1 MNLPEPTA
9 SPLAVVQSQ
18 IAFSA
23 ICGKPVAIF
32 KSHHYAL
39 LPWQRWAATQSE
51 PVRVLSLDYHTDKHR
66 AFLRYGYRTVAENCD
81 DCDTAAEQA
90 RRTRL
95 ESLSAQDTGSVAA
108 AVLDLQHDEHIDAAL
123 RSGIID
129 LAFVASREDQGY
141 LLSNEQIAFDR
152 KWQHLDFVEMQMR
165 GLVRPSQNASS
176 TYSIPENRLIIL
188 DDDTHRPDEA
198 AYRHWR
204 NQVIGGE
211 FLKGRLDLIER
222 ICRTGNVPYLF
233 ELPFI
238 LDIDL
243 DAFNTR
249 QSMSPEDTTVF
260 YDLIRRSIGVTI
272 AQEPNCVRECQIDGE
287 RLTAPWLQKELL
299 KHLRRALC

>member
-1 MNLPEPTA
+1 MNLLEPTA
-9 SPLAVVQSQ
+9 SPLTVVESQ

-32 KSHHYAL
+32 RSHHYAL
-39 LPWQRWAATQSE
+39 LPWQRWAAAESE
-51 PVRVLSLDYHTDKHR
+51 PVRILSLDYHTDKHR
-66 AFLRYGYRTVAENCD
+66 AFLRYGYRTAVEDCD
-81 DCDTAAEQA
+81 DRDAVAEQA

-95 ESLSAQDTGSVAA
+95 EALSARDTGSVAA

-129 LAFVASREDQGY
+129 LAFVASHEDQGY
-141 LLSNEQIAFDR
+141 LPSNEQLAFDR
-152 KWQHLDFVEMQMR
+152 EWQHLDFVEMQIR
-165 GLVRPSQNASS
+165 GLVRPNQNASS
-176 TYSIPENRLIIL
+176 TYSIPESRLIIL
-188 DDDTHRPDEA
+188 DDDTPRPDEA

-204 NQVIGGE
+204 NQVIDGQ
-211 FLKGRLDLIER
+211 FLKDRLDLIER
-222 ICRTGNVPYLF
+222 ICRTGSVPHLF

-249 QSMSPEDTTVF
+249 QSMSPEDASVF

-287 RLTAPWLQKELL
+287 RLTAPWLQKQLL
-299 KHLRRALC
+299 NHLRRALC